1 MERFKQ
7 ILLKILFPGLAVV
20 AISVPVAAA
29 LLTYIFAFGHEYSP
43 VAYVSYAF
51 SAYSFTILCASVV
64 KKSRGAKQDI
74 QQVIHNNKLA
84 HRYLTDIPFKVQVSL
99 YLSLGINIFYAGLKL
114 FYSVYYCS
122 VWFATLGVYY
132 FMLAVMRFLLL
143 RHSNRN
149 AFGEDLVSELK
160 QYRMCGVILMMMNIA
175 LSGVVV
181 LVVSDN
187 EGFAYA
193 GYLVYVM
200 AMYAFYNMI
209 TAVRD
214 VVKYRKFN
222 SPVMSAAKAVKLA
235 AALVSMLSLET
246 AMLAQFNEREDPVF
260 RKLMSGIT
268 GGCVCMVVLGIAVFM
283 IVKSTRQL
291 KTMQGS

>member
-1 MERFKQ
+1 M
-7 ILLKILFPGLAVV
+7 I
-20 AISVPVAAA
+20 
-29 LLTYIFAFGHEYSP
+29 Y
-43 VAYVSYAF
+43 
-51 SAYSFTILCASVV
+51 
-64 KKSRGAKQDI
+64 
-74 QQVIHNNKLA
+74 NNKLA

-114 FYSVYYCS
+114 FYSVYYRS

-291 KTMQGS
+291 KIMQGS

>member
-1 MERFKQ
+1 
-7 ILLKILFPGLAVV
+7 
-20 AISVPVAAA
+20 
-29 LLTYIFAFGHEYSP
+29 
-43 VAYVSYAF
+43 
-51 SAYSFTILCASVV
+51 
-64 KKSRGAKQDI
+64 
-74 QQVIHNNKLA
+74 
-84 HRYLTDIPFKVQVSL
+84 
-99 YLSLGINIFYAGLKL
+99 
-114 FYSVYYCS
+114 
-122 VWFATLGVYY
+122 
-132 FMLAVMRFLLL
+132 
-143 RHSNRN
+143 
-149 AFGEDLVSELK
+149 
-160 QYRMCGVILMMMNIA
+160 MMMNIA
-175 LSGVVV
+175 LSSVVV

-193 GYLVYVM
+193 GYMVYVM
-200 AMYAFYNMI
+200 AMYAFYSMI
-209 TAVRD
+209 TAVLD

-291 KTMQGS
+291 KKMQGS